1 MFFHLSSEVVP
12 HSNAGIRQHRK
23 PKYKKNV
30 RLRQRILIDGF
41 WRGSLVFLIQTWN
54 DKSYVWLDP
63 NMVMEGK

>member
-1 MFFHLSSEVVP
+1 MLVLDSTE
-12 HSNAGIRQHRK
+12 NQNI
-23 PKYKKNV
+23 KKNV